1 MDRDSDEISQHDVLL
16 VPLVE
21 ATARLTARAPGGHAG
36 AGRVHAR
43 PLAYCWL
50 LENCSQH

>member
-21 ATARLTARAPGGHAG
+21 ATARLTARAPGECMP
-36 AGRVHAR
+36 AR
-43 PLAYCWL
+43 SHTVGC
-50 LENCSQH
+50 